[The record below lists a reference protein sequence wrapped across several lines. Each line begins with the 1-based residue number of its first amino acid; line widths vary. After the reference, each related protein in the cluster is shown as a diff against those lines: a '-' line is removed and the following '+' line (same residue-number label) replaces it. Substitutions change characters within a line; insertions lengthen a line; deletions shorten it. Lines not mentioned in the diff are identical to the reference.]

1 MDRHWGCIN
10 IGGGETVTIQG
21 IVLGSSGLLIVILS
35 LIEVS
40 KIKINPWSALA
51 KGIGRAINAEIITK
65 LESLQNQLDSQIQR
79 YEMRNANECRT
90 RILHFDNEI
99 LRDIPHTKEEFIEV
113 LTEIDGYEA
122 YCREHP
128 QYKNNRAVHAI
139 ANINDV
145 YNERLKKHDFLV

>member
-1 MDRHWGCIN
+1 M
-10 IGGGETVTIQG
+10 TIQG

-51 KGIGRAINAEIITK
+51 KGIGRVINSEIITK
-65 LESLQNQLDSQIQR
+65 LESLQNQLDSHIQR
-79 YEMRNANECRT
+79 YETHNVNACRT

-99 LRDIPHTKEEFIEV
+99 LRDMPHTKEEFIEV
-113 LTEIDGYEA
+113 MAEIDGYEE
-122 YCREHP
+122 YCATHP
-128 QYKNNRAVHAI
+128 QYKNNQAIHAI
-139 ANINDV
+139 ENINRT

>member
-1 MDRHWGCIN
+1 M
-10 IGGGETVTIQG
+10 TIQG

-51 KGIGRAINAEIITK
+51 KRIGRAINSEIITK
-65 LESLQNQLDSQIQR
+65 LENLQNQLDSHIQR
-79 YEMRNANECRT
+79 YETHNVNECRT

-99 LRDIPHTKEEFIEV
+99 LRDMPHTKEEFIEV
-113 LTEIDGYEA
+113 MAEIDGYEE
-122 YCREHP
+122 YCATHP
-128 QYKNNRAVHAI
+128 QYKNNRAIHAI
-139 ANINDV
+139 KNINRT